1 MLNNVIL
8 VGRLVEN
15 PTIRVSETGQPFCTI
30 TLAVVRAYK
39 NSEGEYDTD
48 FIRCVLWE
56 GLAESVVSYCGKG
69 SVLGVK
75 GRLAARTIEVNFE
88 KEGEAFKKN
97 IRTTDVIAERVS
109 FISVKKENK
118 Q

>member
-1 MLNNVIL
+1 
-8 VGRLVEN
+8 
-15 PTIRVSETGQPFCTI
+15 
-30 TLAVVRAYK
+30 
-39 NSEGEYDTD
+39 
-48 FIRCVLWE
+48 
-56 GLAESVVSYCGKG
+56 
-69 SVLGVK
+69 VLGVK